1 MQNTSGADKR
11 ERKKQIKYKE
21 ETDIFLADSELGEA
35 KRLVRSQGASDLI
48 ELGQLRPGVQPEA
61 VAAGSWQRANE
72 VRWGSTAIVCER
84 RRSTWHR
91 LANTHAMGSWEGSA
105 AACASS
111 GPEQGGL
118 TSVERA
124 QQWCWMALEVNNT

>member
-61 VAAGSWQRANE
+61 VAGP
-72 VRWGSTAIVCER
+72 
-84 RRSTWHR
+84 
-91 LANTHAMGSWEGSA
+91 A
-105 AACASS
+105 AAGLDEPLGDPFHCCGGS
-111 GPEQGGL
+111 GPDTEAV
-118 TSVERA
+118 S
-124 QQWCWMALEVNNT
+124 